1 MSKPWREN
9 VNDIIGGAYDIS
21 PGPSWGTI
29 IIDGVTE
36 TIDELTY
43 WKSAHQKKIRIIDG
57 FYAVDIQPVEDSW
70 IGDNIP
76 PKLKGKWGISRVVR
90 VNR

>member
-1 MSKPWREN
+1 MSKPWREGL
-9 VNDIIGGAYDIS
+9 DIVDGAYDIS

-57 FYAVDIQPVEDSW
+57 LFSVSMIHAKYYW
-70 IGDNIP
+70 IGDVFP
-76 PKLKGKWGISRVVR
+76 GRVVGR
-90 VNR
+90 WTIDAVVKINR